1 MDQQMIVAYLDLK
14 QISARAIHTDLVATL
29 GSNAV
34 AYSSVTR
41 YLREARCLP
50 SREEAPPVEIGREVD
65 DADRDILFALGE
77 NPFASVR
84 QLSRL
89 TSLPSTIVY
98 RRFGQSPGYTTH
110 HLQ

>member
-1 MDQQMIVAYLDLK
+1 MEQRMTVACLDLK
-14 QISARAIHTDLVATL
+14 GMSARAIHTDLVATL

-50 SREEAPPVEIGREVD
+50 SREEASPVEIEMEVD
-65 DADRDILFALGE
+65 DADRAILFALSE
-77 NPFASVR
+77 NPFVSVR

-89 TSLPSTIVY
+89 TTLPPTTVY
-98 RRFGQSPGYTTH
+98 RRLTQSLGYTAR
-110 HLQ
+110 HL